1 MTGSGV
7 HAYVLD
13 TGVRSSHSEFA
24 GRILPG
30 YDVMGDGWNGED
42 CNGHGTHV
50 AGTVGGSLYGVAK
63 SVWIHSVRVL
73 GCNGGGSWS
82 GIIQGIDWVIANRSG
97 PSVINMSIGSN
108 NLFQPVND
116 AVERGSAAG
125 VVFVLAAGNYSTDAC
140 LQSPGSSPSA
150 VTVGASGY
158 RDLGADFSNYG
169 KCVDIYAPGV
179 SITSAAIGDD
189 TATAVFSGTS
199 MASPYVAGAA
209 ALLLQANPNATPQ
222 MVHDWLKTRAT
233 AGVLKGLT
241 ADSPNLLLNTLD
253 AASG

>member
-1 MTGSGV
+1 MKRLLNY
-7 HAYVLD
+7 AAF
-13 TGVRSSHSEFA
+13 RSPVTALVVCLFS
-24 GRILPG
+24 I
-30 YDVMGDGWNGED
+30 
-42 CNGHGTHV
+42 T
-50 AGTVGGSLYGVAK
+50 GTV
-63 SVWIHSVRVL
+63 
-73 GCNGGGSWS
+73 
-82 GIIQGIDWVIANRSG
+82 
-97 PSVINMSIGSN
+97 
-108 NLFQPVND
+108 
-116 AVERGSAAG
+116 SAQRNSADI
-125 VVFVLAAGNYSTDAC
+125 VLAAGNYSTDAC

-150 VTVGASGY
+150 VTVGASGN
-158 RDLGADFSNYG
+158 RDHGADFSNYG

-199 MASPYVAGAA
+199 MASPHVAGAA

-253 AASG
+253 AALAKNNTGAAATMENLFGMIEYKWMRNSL